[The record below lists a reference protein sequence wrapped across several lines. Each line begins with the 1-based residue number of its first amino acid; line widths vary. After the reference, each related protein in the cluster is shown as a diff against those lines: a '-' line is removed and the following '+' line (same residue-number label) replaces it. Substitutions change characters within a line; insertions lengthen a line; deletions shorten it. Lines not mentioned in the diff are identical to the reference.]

1 LTGYPG
7 NDSQKRNRFLPLRV
21 KRVHGYNS
29 RYFPTFFLSGFECST
44 FCWKDQGRRD
54 LVEETQHRQHADQDY
69 RLLRD
74 LGIAVAREGI
84 PWPFV
89 DKGDGNYDFSLIDP
103 MIAAMNRHQI
113 LPIWDLCHYGYP
125 DGLDPFSDTFQ
136 ERFAAYCHAATK
148 YVTAR
153 VHGPHFFTPV
163 NETTF
168 FAECG
173 GGWGWV
179 APFGKDE
186 AERDRLRLALCR
198 AAITGTNAIATL
210 CLKPAWCILT
220 LWCRLS
226 PRRTGRT
233 CRRKPAKR
241 PFEDTFF
248 AWDVIAGLQHP
259 ELGGSPE
266 ILDIVGCNVYA
277 WGQMQYTESGPHKAL
292 VPNADGI
299 VPLCDML
306 ERVWTRYHRPM
317 IIAETSGL
325 AEGRP
330 NWLKDVM
337 DESLAAV
344 DRGIDLHGVCL
355 FPAVDMP
362 DWHKGNW
369 LNMGI
374 CDLVDE
380 GGVLKRVPFAPYVD
394 ELRRWQK
401 LLNRVTELDE
411 DPFDNPV
418 DLADVVAAAK
428 RLNIKPDKDFH

>member
-1 LTGYPG
+1 MITPG
-7 NDSQKRNRFLPLRV
+7 I
-21 KRVHGYNS
+21 
-29 RYFPTFFLSGFECST
+29 FPTFFLSGFECST

-54 LVEETQHRQHADQDY
+54 LVEETQHRQKADEDY
-69 RLLRD
+69 KLLHD

-84 PWPFV
+84 PWPLV

-103 MIAAMNRHQI
+103 MIAAMNRYQI

-125 DGLDPFSDTFQ
+125 DNLDPFSDEFQ
-136 ERFAAYCHAATK
+136 ERFANYCGAATE
-148 YVTAR
+148 YVTAH
-153 VHGPHFFTPV
+153 VHGPHFFTPI
-163 NETTF
+163 NETSF
-168 FAECG
+168 FSECG

-179 APFGKDE
+179 APFGNDE
-186 AERDRLRLALCR
+186 AERNRLRLALCR
-198 AAITGTNAIATL
+198 AAITGAKAIRDIVPEARMVHIDPL
-210 CLKPAWCILT
+210 VQVVAP
-220 LWCRLS
+220 
-226 PRRTGRT
+226 PD
-233 CRRKPAKR
+233 R
-241 PFEDTFF
+241 PDLQEKAREETFEDTFF

-277 WGQMQYTESGPHKAL
+277 WGQMQYAETGPHAAL
-292 VPNADGI
+292 APNADGI

-325 AEGRP
+325 ADGRTA
-330 NWLKDVM
+330 WLKDIM
-337 DESLAAV
+337 EESLAAV

-374 CDLVDE
+374 CDLVE
-380 GGVLKRVPFAPYVD
+380 ENGVLNRVPFAPYVD

-428 RLNIKPDKDFH
+428 RLNLKPDKDFH